1 MVLDN
6 RKSFIADTSEPKHYT
21 PLFALDHEGVKLFAT
36 PYASSGEG
44 AYASWGEGA
53 GEFAGWNLRGSDG
66 AEFNEWALGGSNAE
80 PAASK

>member
-6 RKSFIADTSEPKHYT
+6 RKSFIAATSEPKHYT

-36 PYASSGEG
+36 PYASS
-44 AYASWGEGA
+44 GEGA